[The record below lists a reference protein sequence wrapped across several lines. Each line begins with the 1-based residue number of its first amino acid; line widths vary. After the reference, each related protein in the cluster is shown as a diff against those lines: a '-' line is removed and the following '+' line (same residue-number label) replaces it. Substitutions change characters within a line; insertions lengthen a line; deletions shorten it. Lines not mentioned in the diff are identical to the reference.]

1 MPFRLLDFASAIWY
15 NNGKEGL
22 SKIEKVLVMLQI
34 TNKRELLELAKGDED
49 LENMAKIIDDLNED
63 PNIIGLYDKEE
74 MDEWMKRIDRKEAI
88 KTGRAEG
95 LEQGL
100 EQGLVQGSNQ
110 KAIEIARNMLEAN
123 METLQISKLTGLSEE
138 KVIKLKTEDN

>member
-1 MPFRLLDFASAIWY
+1 
-15 NNGKEGL
+15 
-22 SKIEKVLVMLQI
+22 MLQI